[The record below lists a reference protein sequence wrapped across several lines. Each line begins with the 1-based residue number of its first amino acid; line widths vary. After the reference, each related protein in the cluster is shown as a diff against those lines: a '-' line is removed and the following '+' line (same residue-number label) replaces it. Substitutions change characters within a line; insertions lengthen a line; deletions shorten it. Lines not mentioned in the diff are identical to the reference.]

1 MIKKKKHSYNSY
13 VFCIFGG
20 KAMIKIIT
28 EKIDELEQLSKPVAD
43 LARGQLE
50 LLKITPSKRRDFQKL
65 LADVEFC
72 ISNQK
77 K

>member
-1 MIKKKKHSYNSY
+1 
-13 VFCIFGG
+13 
-20 KAMIKIIT
+20 MIKIIT